1 MPSEST
7 VTVKPASGPGI
18 APTRTRMPAVPNSTA
33 VTRPVCETVATLLL
47 LEFHVAVEVTS
58 FLDPFDIVA
67 SADN

>member
-18 APTRTRMPAVPNSTA
+18 APTRTRMPPFNFHCGDR
-33 VTRPVCETVATLLL
+33 RPVCRRWQHAVAK
-47 LEFHVAVEVTS
+47 EFHVAVEVTS